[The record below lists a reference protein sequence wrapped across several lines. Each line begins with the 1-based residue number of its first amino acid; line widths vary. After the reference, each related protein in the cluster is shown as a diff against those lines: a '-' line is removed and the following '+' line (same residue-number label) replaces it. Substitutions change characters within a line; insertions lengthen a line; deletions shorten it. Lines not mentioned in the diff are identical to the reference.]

1 MRAWIVGLIAI
12 IAAFGV
18 WPTGQAEAQ
27 GRGVVIQNIVVE
39 GTRRIDPQTI
49 GTYLK
54 VRVGDRFDQGR
65 LDDSLKALY
74 ASGLFRDVSF
84 RREGGTLVIRIVENP
99 VINRVAFEGN
109 RKLDDG
115 ELRGEIDLRPRSV
128 YSRQKIQDAVRKI
141 LAAYRARGRFAAT
154 VNPKVIARTQNRV
167 DLVFEISEGPKTL
180 VQRVS
185 FIGNRTYSDST
196 LRESVSTKETA
207 LWRLLGSSDVYD
219 PAKLKRDQELL
230 RRFYFERGFAEFR
243 VLSAVAE
250 LSPDRQG
257 FFVTFTVSE
266 GPRYRFGKI
275 DVVTE
280 LRRVQVNTLRS
291 ELKVSSGARFNAE
304 KIQDTVVALT
314 NVAGNHGY
322 AFVRVV
328 PRTRVNRENRTVDVT
343 FTVQEGPKVFVERIE
358 IVGNIRTRDAVI
370 RREILIAE
378 GDAFNTT
385 KIRLSRRR
393 LVNLGFFEKV
403 EISNR
408 VGSAPD
414 QMILTI
420 KVDEKATGELSL
432 GAGFSTQDGPLG
444 TIGLREKNF
453 MGRGQDLSLSF
464 LISFRQTNLNLSF
477 TEPYFLNRNLSAGFD
492 LFRKTSNY
500 TDESN
505 FDTRE
510 VGGRLRFSYRI
521 TEYLKQNWT
530 YALEHKSITN
540 VPATASPFI
549 IREVGSTTTSSLT
562 MGLVH
567 DTRDNRFDPTDGY
580 VISVSNSVAGLGG
593 SERFFQTVAKA
604 GYWYSVS
611 PGWVFNVLGEAG
623 NIFGMGE
630 DVHLQNRFFV
640 GGNNFRGFKFGGIGP
655 RDRLT
660 GDALGA
666 NHYWIVTAEMAF
678 PLGLPKE
685 FGINGRV
692 FTDVGS
698 AFGIDVS
705 GPRLMDSSAP
715 RVSVGVGVSW
725 RSPLGPLRFDVGFPI
740 FKQEGDRTQL
750 INFRFGTRF

>member
-1 MRAWIVGLIAI
+1 VRAWIVGLVAI

-27 GRGVVIQNIVVE
+27 GRGVVIRNIVVE

-54 VRVGDRFDQGR
+54 IRVGDRFDQDK

-84 RREGGTLVIRIVENP
+84 RREGATLVIRVVENP
-99 VINRVAFEGN
+99 VINRIAFEGN
-109 RKLDDG
+109 RKLTDAD
-115 ELRGEIDLRPRSV
+115 LRGEINLRPRSV
-128 YSRQKIQDAVRKI
+128 YSRQKIQDAVQRM

-167 DLVFEISEGPKTL
+167 DLVFEIHEGPKTL

-196 LRESVSTKETA
+196 LREVVSTKETA

-230 RRFYFERGFAEFR
+230 KRFYFERGFAEFR

-257 FFVTFTVSE
+257 FFITFTVKE
-266 GPRYRFGKI
+266 GPRYKFGKI
-275 DVVTE
+275 KVVTE
-280 LRRVQVNTLRS
+280 LRRVQLDALRK
-291 ELKVSSGARFNAE
+291 ELKVHEGDRFNAE
-304 KIQDTVVALT
+304 KIQSSVVALT
-314 NVAGNHGY
+314 NVAGNYGY

-328 PRTRVNRENRTVDVT
+328 PRTNVNREKRIVDVT
-343 FTVQEGPKVFVERIE
+343 FIVQEGPKVFVERIE
-358 IVGNIRTRDAVI
+358 IIGNFRTRDSVI
-370 RREILIAE
+370 RREMLVAE

-403 EISNR
+403 EITNR

-414 QMILTI
+414 RMILTV
-420 KVDEKATGELSL
+420 KVEEKATGELSL

-444 TIGLREKNF
+444 TVGIREKNF
-453 MGRGQDLSLSF
+453 MGRGQDVSLSF
-464 LISFRQTNLNLSF
+464 LVSFRQTNLNFSF
-477 TEPYFLNRNLSAGFD
+477 TEPYFLNRNLSAGID
-492 LFRKTSNY
+492 LFRKTRNY

-505 FDTRE
+505 YDTRE
-510 VGGRLRFSYRI
+510 VGGRLRFGYRI
-521 TEYLKQNWT
+521 TENLKQNWT
-530 YALEHKSITN
+530 YSLSHQTITN
-540 VPATASPFI
+540 VPSSASPFI
-549 IREVGSTTTSSLT
+549 RQEVGSATTSSIT
-562 MGLVH
+562 MGMVY

-580 VISVSNSVAGLGG
+580 VVSVSNTFAGLGG
-593 SERFFQTVAKA
+593 SERFHSVVVKA

-611 PGWVFNVLGEAG
+611 PGWVFNVLGESG
-623 NIFGMGE
+623 NIFGIGE
-630 DVHLQNRFFV
+630 NVHLQNRFYI
-640 GGNNFRGFKFGGIGP
+640 GGNNFRGFRFGGIGP

-660 GDALGA
+660 GDSLGA

-685 FGINGRV
+685 FGVNGRV

-705 GPRLMDSSAP
+705 GSRLIDNSSP
-715 RVSVGVGVSW
+715 RVSVGVGISW

>member
-1 MRAWIVGLIAI
+1 MRAWIVGLVAI

-27 GRGVVIQNIVVE
+27 GRGVVIRNIVVE

-54 VRVGDRFDQGR
+54 VRVGDRFDQDK

-84 RREGGTLVIRIVENP
+84 RREGGTLVIRVVENP
-99 VINRVAFEGN
+99 VINRIAFEGN
-109 RKLDDG
+109 RKISDAD
-115 ELRGEIDLRPRSV
+115 LRSEVSLRPRSV
-128 YSRQKIQDAVRKI
+128 YSRQKVQDAVQRM

-167 DLVFEISEGPKTL
+167 DLVFEIREGPKTL

-196 LRESVSTKETA
+196 LREVVSTKETA

-219 PAKLKRDQELL
+219 PSKLKRDQELL
-230 RRFYFERGFAEFR
+230 RRFYFERGFADFR

-257 FFVTFTVSE
+257 FFVTFTVKE
-266 GPRYRFGKI
+266 GPRYRFGDIK
-275 DVVTE
+275 VVSE
-280 LRRVQVNTLRS
+280 LRRVQVKSLRD
-291 ELKVSSGARFNAE
+291 ELKVHKGDRFNAE

-314 NVAGNHGY
+314 NVAGNFGY

-328 PRTRVNRENRTVDVT
+328 PRTNVDRQKRTVGVT
-343 FTVQEGPKVFVERIE
+343 FIVQEGPKVFVERIE
-358 IVGNIRTRDAVI
+358 IIGNIRTRDSVI
-370 RREILIAE
+370 RREMLIAE

-403 EISNR
+403 EITNR

-414 QMILTI
+414 RMILTV
-420 KVDEKATGELSL
+420 KVEEKATGELSL
-432 GAGFSTQDGPLG
+432 GAGFSSQDGPLG
-444 TIGLREKNF
+444 TVGIREKNF
-453 MGRGQDLSLSF
+453 MGRGQDVSLSF
-464 LISFRQTNLNLSF
+464 LASFRQTNLNFSF
-477 TEPYFLNRNLSAGFD
+477 TEPYFLNRNLSAGID
-492 LFRKTSNY
+492 LFRRTRNY
-500 TDESN
+500 SDESS

-510 VGGRLRFSYRI
+510 VGGRLRFGYRI
-521 TEYLKQNWT
+521 TENLKQSWT
-530 YALEHKSITN
+530 YGLEHKRITN
-540 VPATASPFI
+540 VPSTASTFI
-549 IREVGSTTTSSLT
+549 KQEVGSTTTSSMT
-562 MGLVH
+562 MGLIY

-580 VISVSNSVAGLGG
+580 VISVRNTVAGLGG
-593 SERFFQTVAKA
+593 SERFYRSVIKA
-604 GYWYSVS
+604 GYWYSVT
-611 PGWVFNVLGEAG
+611 PGWIFNVLGETG

-640 GGNNFRGFKFGGIGP
+640 GGNNFRGFRFGGIGP
-655 RDRLT
+655 RDRKT
-660 GDALGA
+660 GDSLGA
-666 NHYWIVTAEMAF
+666 NHYWIVTAEMGF

-685 FGINGRV
+685 FGVTGRV

-698 AFGIDVS
+698 AFGIDVN
-705 GPRLMDSSAP
+705 GPTLMDVATP

-725 RSPLGPLRFDVGFPI
+725 KSPLGPLRFDVGFPVI
-740 FKQEGDRTQL
+740 RQQGDRTQL